1 MTLDI
6 NTIYH
11 GDCLDLM
18 KDIPD
23 KSIDLVLTD
32 PPYGIGDKFVGGC
45 KTPNR
50 MQELYNISNWVDVA
64 PDQKYFD
71 EIFRVSKNQIICGGN
86 YFDLPPTRGFIVWDK
101 IKHASNYSHAEYLW
115 TSFDMVSKIFRFC
128 SNGGFVINKQN
139 AKLHPTQKPIEL
151 MEFCLQLCSEEGQTI
166 FDPFLGSGT
175 TAVAC
180 INTGRNYIGIE
191 KDEEYF
197 NIAQKRVKEAQGQS
211 KLEVYIF
218 K

>member
-32 PPYGIGDKFVGGC
+32 PPYGIGKFGDRIDKSF
-45 KTPNR
+45 KIND
-50 MQELYNISNWVDVA
+50 WDFK
-64 PDQKYFD
+64 PDKKYFD
-71 EIFRVSKNQIICGGN
+71 EIFRLSKNQIIWGGN
-86 YFDLPPTRGFIVWDK
+86 YFDLPQTKSFLVWDK
-101 IKHASNYSHAEYLW
+101 VQPFNFSLAMYEQAW
-115 TSFDMVSKIFRFC
+115 TSF
-128 SNGGFVINKQN
+128 NTP
-139 AKLHPTQKPIEL
+139 AKLFKYRVLNDKKEHPTQKPLTLFEWCIINY
-151 MEFCLQLCSEEGQTI
+151 SEEGQTI

-180 INTGRNYIGIE
+180 INAGRNFIGIE

-197 NIAQKRVKEAQGQS
+197 NIAQKRVTEAQGQRR
-211 KLEVYIF
+211 LI
-218 K
+218 